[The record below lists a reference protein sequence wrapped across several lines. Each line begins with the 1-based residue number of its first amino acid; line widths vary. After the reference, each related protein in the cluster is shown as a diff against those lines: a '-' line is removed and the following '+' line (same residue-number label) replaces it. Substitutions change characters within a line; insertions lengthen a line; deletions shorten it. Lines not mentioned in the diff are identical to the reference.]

1 MLFKGI
7 TASHG
12 ILNFSA
18 LICNHGVWLCKL
30 SDYFDDKSTL
40 KNFTT
45 ITSEWYCKSATE
57 LIYKCT
63 SSHLLPLLHITS
75 SLCIQSSNKK
85 IFIGEVRWLLIWSN
99 VKQIWVCSKDTLSTG
114 KRLFSSNSH
123 YFFAYDLTLQIASF
137 IIIHYLLF
145 C

>member
-7 TASHG
+7 TAPHG

-30 SDYFDDKSTL
+30 SDYFDDKNTL

-57 LIYKCT
+57 WIFKCT

-85 IFIGEVRWLLIWSN
+85 ILIGEVRWLLIWSN
-99 VKQIWVCSKDTLSTG
+99 VKQNWVCSKDSLSMG
-114 KRLFSSNSH
+114 KKT
-123 YFFAYDLTLQIASF
+123 FFPQIH
-137 IIIHYLLF
+137 IIFLPTT
-145 C
+145 